1 MKKQFFVMAFLC
13 LSATV
18 LTSCSNDDEIE
29 EVEKQNSYKTMSTPS
44 TDTGIGGT
52 TPGNGN
58 TDDDDGKDK
67 GGIKVPGP
75 KK

>member
-1 MKKQFFVMAFLC
+1 MKKQFFVMALLC

-18 LTSCSNDDEIE
+18 LISCSNDDEIE
-29 EVEKQNSYKTMSTPS
+29 EVKQQNSYQTMSTPS

-52 TPGNGN
+52 NPGNGDKDN
-58 TDDDDGKDK
+58 DDGKDK

>member
-29 EVEKQNSYKTMSTPS
+29 EVKQQNNYQIMSTPS
-44 TDTGIGGT
+44 SGTGIGGT
-52 TPGNGN
+52 NPGNGN